1 MSRNNVKLLTATQL
15 DKLNDKYEFFVEDN
29 DIVVKMR
36 HYNRSTKHPLDKS
49 FFINSK
55 IRKISFSLDAINLW
69 LKLKDETKYTLLDIQ
84 QAVNSAYVLYI
95 EINEK
100 NILDLLKKPII
111 CK

>member
-15 DKLNDKYEFFVEDN
+15 DKLNDKYDFYVEGEY
-29 DIVVKMR
+29 IVVKLR
-36 HYNRSTKHPLDKS
+36 NYNRSTKLPLDKS
-49 FFINSK
+49 FFINSD
-55 IRKISFSLDAINLW
+55 IRKISFSVDAIKLW

-84 QAVNSAYVLYI
+84 QAVNSAYILYI